1 MRGFG
6 DLFGKYK
13 SFYEIDVFNIN
24 CSRKQLLK
32 VQKQRKVDSWP
43 RTFTSYLAS
52 IGKGTILNGVIATP
66 LSLNRIMRTVLS

>member
-13 SFYEIDVFNIN
+13 YFYEIDIFNIN

-32 VQKQRKVDSWP
+32 VKKQRKVDSWP

-66 LSLNRIMRTVLS
+66 LLLNRIMRTVLS